1 MSTSIDNIPLKNKS
15 NITDDSDDP
24 MVKDILNEFQHE
36 LKSINNEYQQP
47 TQQPTQQPQQQPQQ
61 QPPQQPQQPLNYNI
75 NYQQPKNQY
84 QQSLNKNNSYYN
96 EDFIRKS
103 GILVIIIAMIFSPLI
118 LPAFITKL
126 PPSISTIIDNYQF
139 YFKLLL
145 LFIIFYLM
153 YYKELI

>member
-96 EDFIRKS
+96 EDFIR
-103 GILVIIIAMIFSPLI
+103 LIISLRYSSF
-118 LPAFITKL
+118 
-126 PPSISTIIDNYQF
+126 
-139 YFKLLL
+139 
-145 LFIIFYLM
+145 
-153 YYKELI
+153 KELRKHRF